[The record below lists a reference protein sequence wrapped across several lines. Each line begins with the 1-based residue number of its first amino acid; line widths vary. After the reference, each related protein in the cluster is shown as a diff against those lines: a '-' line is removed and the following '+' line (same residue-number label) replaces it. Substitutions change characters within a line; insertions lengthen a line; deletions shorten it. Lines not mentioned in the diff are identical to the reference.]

1 MATYN
6 DDFKKP
12 YQCRAEAAQGFT
24 FCPRVVDR
32 GDNGLIFLGSNEL
45 TDKVILE
52 ENTEAYGMGGDD
64 QFEMKSP
71 SGIGTVKVDGG
82 AGSDYIDTINA
93 HREGLNYIS
102 GGGPERD
109 TIRGGFAKDIISVD
123 NDEVWDVDGDNVF
136 LVEGSGN
143 DNIQVGPGADL
154 AIIKK
159 SAGTVSFA
167 MHQANHETR
176 DQQKPKRIVYDS
188 DTRLTHGENNADNDI
203 IEGSYTYHDVLSL
216 TNYKP
221 YTTTRSPDQRIVLID
236 QGNAEGRR
244 TVDFFYKSDHSS
256 SRRSL

>member
-1 MATYN
+1 
-6 DDFKKP
+6 
-12 YQCRAEAAQGFT
+12 
-24 FCPRVVDR
+24 
-32 GDNGLIFLGSNEL
+32 
-45 TDKVILE
+45 
-52 ENTEAYGMGGDD
+52 
-64 QFEMKSP
+64 MKSP
-71 SGIGTVKVDGG
+71 SGIGTVKIDGG
-82 AGSDYIDTINA
+82 AGSDTIDTVNA

-123 NDEVWDVDGDNVF
+123 NDEVRDVDGDNVF

-188 DTRLTHGENNADNDI
+188 DTRLTHGENNADKDI

-221 YTTTRSPDQRIVLID
+221 DTSTRSPDQRIVLID

-256 SRRSL
+256 SQRSL

>member
-1 MATYN
+1 MVEIFDAYAKGDVFHAYYLYMTQSTPAAFYIVAMAIKDVKT
-6 DDFKKP
+6 
-12 YQCRAEAAQGFT
+12 GFT

-32 GDNGLIFLGSNEL
+32 GENGLIFLGSNEL
-45 TDKVILE
+45 TEKVILE

-64 QFEMKSP
+64 QFELKSP
-71 SGIGTVKVDGG
+71 SGIGTVKIDGG
-82 AGSDYIDTINA
+82 AGSDTIDTVNA

-188 DTRLTHGENNADNDI
+188 DTMQTKI
-203 IEGSYTYHDVLSL
+203 SL
-216 TNYKP
+216 KEAIH
-221 YTTTRSPDQRIVLID
+221 TTM
-236 QGNAEGRR
+236 
-244 TVDFFYKSDHSS
+244 FFP
-256 SRRSL
+256 